1 MENETTFNNFLCG
14 GKLTH
19 GSLFSGIGG
28 FELGAE
34 WAEIPTLWNCEI
46 LPYQQKI
53 LKQHYPNTKQYADIK
68 ELQNP
73 EYCDI
78 ISGGFPCQDISNS
91 GTKLGIKGHRS
102 GLWGEMFRIIR
113 EVRPKYVIIE
123 NSPAL
128 IIRGFERVLCDLSEI
143 GYNAEW
149 QCLSGKQFGTTH
161 KRERIY
167 CIAYSDGIG
176 LQAFYEPS
184 GFGIKASKNW
194 EADSTCFSMP
204 NEWLDRPG
212 DSFAIRRGDDVP
224 NKIHRIKGCGNAVM
238 PVIAY
243 YLFSCIKKREE
254 KKLLKVEPKCLI
266 EAQM

>member
-1 MENETTFNNFLCG
+1 MYKSSNLAPMPPFCKTDVASSTD
-14 GKLTH
+14 LTH

-34 WAEIPTLWNCEI
+34 WSDIKTIWNCEI

-53 LKQHYPNTKQYADIK
+53 LKQHFPNTEQYADIK
-68 ELQNP
+68 ELRNP
-73 EYCDI
+73 KYVDI

-113 EVRPKYVIIE
+113 EVRPKYIIIE

-149 QCLSGKQFGTTH
+149 QCLSGKQFGTQH

-167 CIAYSDGIG
+167 CIAYSNGIG
-176 LQAFYEPS
+176 QQAFYEPS
-184 GFGIKASKNW
+184 RFGIKACKNW

-204 NEWLDRPG
+204 NEWLNRPT
-212 DSFAIRRGDDVP
+212 DSFTIRRGNDVP
-224 NKIHRIKGCGNAVM
+224 NKLHRIKGCGNAVM
-238 PVIAY
+238 PIIAY
-243 YLFSCIKKREE
+243 YLFQCIKLHYGTVR
-254 KKLLKVEPKCLI
+254 
-266 EAQM
+266 